1 MSRNGK
7 RMFKQVSICHI
18 ENSADDGAW
27 NSFADLKKQQ
37 NSFSSAY
44 IDYVKISYIQEEQ
57 VGSAVGE
64 QNLLLAP
71 LFAAATSSTL
81 STTPSNNSPLIIS
94 SAGGTVGG
102 GTVYLP
108 IKRRI
113 VLNEIDPESGEA
125 MIRLFIANMDLST
138 GYSDAKWHLIVET
151 YGRWH
156 KMDPL

>member
-1 MSRNGK
+1 MARK
-7 RMFKQVSICHI
+7 KMFKQTSTCHI
-18 ENSADDGAW
+18 ENTSDTGLW
-27 NSFADLKKQQ
+27 NSFMDILKQQ
-37 NSFSSAY
+37 DSFTSAY
-44 IDYVKISYIQEEQ
+44 VDYVKISYIQEEQ
-57 VGSAVGE
+57 VGSAVGD

-81 STTPSNNSPLIIS
+81 SATPSNNSGYIIS

-113 VLNEIDPESGEA
+113 TKNEIDEEA
-125 MIRLFIANMDLST
+125 GFGMIRLFIANMDLST
-138 GYSDAKWHLIVET
+138 GYSDAKFNLIVET

-156 KMDPL
+156 KTQAL